1 MEWDKFQ
8 FHSSVCVWIIV
19 SSVQFFKVTLF
30 SPLYIFSTFVKDS
43 LIINVWIYFWGLYCI
58 PLYLHVCLYSST
70 MLFGYYNFIF
80 WNRVVLGLQLSFS
93 IIHSYFLFHFSFRI
107 FSIPVK
113 NDIEILAP
121 IPSVFYIFS
130 YSTYF
135 FISLKYN
142 WTLWNDHYDKSSYHL
157 QLYKIIIITDSIF
170 YAVHLIMFLFIL

>member
-1 MEWDKFQ
+1 MCGFISGVSIA
-8 FHSSVCVWIIV
+8 FHFIYMSVFIPAPCCL
-19 SSVQFFKVTLF
+19 VT
-30 SPLYIFSTFVKDS
+30 IT
-43 LIINVWIYFWGLYCI
+43 
-58 PLYLHVCLYSST
+58 
-70 MLFGYYNFIF
+70 IF

-135 FISLKYN
+135 FIFLKYN